1 MIIVLERR
9 YLEIIAPLISQLIG
23 TTNIHT
29 LTQIQHILFD
39 FFPSK
44 KLLNLLKYF
53 TNQLCYMAHDMN
65 VKRRSESLRNKQKQ
79 RKTLSDEMNLGMCF
93 IFLNLMVDVFCQ
105 FLYLF
110 FLDFATLKKYE
121 RHLQCCFYF
130 IIRLILI
137 STKSC

>member
-1 MIIVLERR
+1 MIIVFDNCTLNKSINWYQYT
-9 YLEIIAPLISQLIG
+9 YL
-23 TTNIHT
+23 

-39 FFPSK
+39 FFPLK